1 MSVRFVTTNVRFAP
15 EDYADLQRLAAAS
28 GRSLAQCIRLAVS
41 AYLGRPDG
49 QPDEG
54 AAEEILPYGPPG
66 SGTEVAAEV
75 HGETLVL
82 KNPLPGVPD
91 GDTVW
96 VRCIGAADRAVQR
109 HHRQVVA
116 DLLAEFE
123 AMEAGP
129 PAPARAEDKE
139 IYDP

>member
-41 AYLGRPDG
+41 AYLARPDG
-49 QPDEG
+49 ETDAG
-54 AAEEILPYGPPG
+54 AAEDLLAYGPPG
-66 SGTEVAAEV
+66 SGVEVAAEV

-82 KNPLPGVPD
+82 QQPLPGVRD
-91 GDTVW
+91 GDKVW
-96 VRCIGAADRAVQR
+96 VHCIGAADRAVQQQR
-109 HHRQVVA
+109 RQVVA

-129 PAPARAEDKE
+129 PAPTRAEDKE